1 MLGSALFRI
10 LPEMGHEV
18 YGSLRQSKQTDFLKK
33 TFTNSQNLI
42 YNIDVLNS
50 DQLNSLITQIQPDLI
65 INCIGIIK
73 QLDISNDPIYVLPI
87 NSILPYRL
95 TELATRV
102 GARLIHISTDCVFD
116 GKKGN
121 YLEIDKPNAED
132 LYGKSKE
139 IGEIKNKSNVITL
152 RISLIGHELQSN
164 HSLVDWFLSQ
174 KNQVSGYKNAIF
186 SGLTSLEMA
195 KVIHHYIIPNE
206 NLYGLYH
213 VSVNPISK
221 YNLLKLIQEIYAV
234 STTII
239 PETNVAIDRSLN
251 SDKFQKDTGYQP
263 PDWKQL
269 IQEMKT
275 YYYKYKGINNV

>member
-1 MLGSALFRI
+1 MLGSSLFRI

-33 TFTNSQNLI
+33 TFPNSQNLI

-275 YYYKYKGINNV
+275 YYDKYKGINNV